1 MSVPYRDWKHVA
13 DIRVQNPS
21 SQDGFQAKVTIPW
34 RPGMAGDFR
43 DIRFASVTGR
53 KLPYWIEAQ
62 TDFLSATVW
71 IALPAWDRKIRM
83 YYGNGTA
90 ESESDGD
97 SVFELFDDFNDGVI
111 DTNKW
116 TIETRGN
123 SSITEENGYIELR
136 TSGTSSARV
145 YLYSQPNILP
155 DTSIVI
161 EGSAKVYSNNDYKS
175 NAMATIRLYNS
186 DKSAEALGLLSLR
199 DGVISVRAGSND
211 NSNTVTFTQD
221 HAQWNNLRLI
231 SEPTQTTYEYGNQ
244 SVSVD
249 ESSDW
254 TQESDSFALY
264 NSFIDGES
272 GTNWT
277 RWDWIIVRRYAD
289 IVPSLSII
297 RTRPNPYYYPYVP
310 ESTFDMISSSVTT
323 NVSANVLIDR
333 IEDTDTTQIS
343 GSLDG
348 IIDKIPFPS
357 IVDVVSANKFVDKVG
372 GEEICQVSTRIN
384 SMKAFADLDNFNVEK
399 ISVSKSINDAMWQLT
414 ATIDGELSPA
424 EFRHLN
430 FSRADA
436 EGVTRHL
443 FTGIIPDTRYTLQI
457 AQNKINVTAFDYGWY
472 LSAQYVPSDML
483 VMNLDG
489 DYSSWDEWISA
500 LLDETGII
508 PYKLTTCTEVPSKEF
523 VFNEKTTKQDAIN
536 EIAEATGFIFS
547 VQWVQVGNTYE
558 PAAYFIDPDYVDDS
572 INGLDLPADTT
583 ISWPDKSLID
593 IPTLQSPTDEKINRV
608 KVRGCD
614 SNGNWYSATV
624 ESSEVSNGEM
634 YPREYYYE
642 SGDLDTQTKVNA
654 KAASLFAYF
663 TSDSYI
669 VEATFIKRFDL
680 KLFQKIRFTGSGF
693 PSKLTELGW
702 LRIISITYSAENV
715 NDLVTIKAVVNRDV
729 RLLLSEVNTYLGDS
743 LSNEEL
749 IIDSK
754 LDSLNITPMIGTVQS
769 IDGNI
774 ATILTEDGK
783 TIKARIIID
792 S

>member
-1 MSVPYRDWKHVA
+1 MRPYSRWKHTGLIEISTPGA
-13 DIRVQNPS
+13 T
-21 SQDGFQAKVTIPW
+21 DGNTGELTLQW
-34 RPGMAGDFR
+34 RPGMAGNFR
-43 DIRFASVTGR
+43 DIRFTDNKGR
-53 KLPYWIEAQ
+53 PLKYNIHSK
-62 TDFLSATVW
+62 TDFLTATVF
-71 IALPAWDRKIRM
+71 ISLPTNDKLIRI

-90 ESESDGD
+90 KDESDT
-97 SVFELFDDFNDGVI
+97 SISKYIINDDFNDGVI
-111 DTNKW
+111 DSIWNTASLQSVVETGGYLVTEGPADCW
-116 TIETRGN
+116 TDYTKAAKTSVNLPGDFTLEAGLTWVGRSSDLGELHLMLSGPSGLVYIGVDDSWANDNPQIEANILSDHYSTGKN
-123 SSITEENGYIELR
+123 YLAASGSCILKIVR
-136 TSGTSSARV
+136 TGGTV
-145 YLYSQPNILP
+145 YLYYNGGIRNTGADA
-155 DTSIVI
+155 DTFTELRLTNTRHTSYN
-161 EGSAKVYSNNDYKS
+161 GKQAKWNYVTLEIDP
-175 NAMATIRLYNS
+175 
-186 DKSAEALGLLSLR
+186 
-199 DGVISVRAGSND
+199 ISV
-211 NSNTVTFTQD
+211 Q
-221 HAQWNNLRLI
+221 LI
-231 SEPTQTTYEYGNQ
+231 S
-244 SVSVD
+244 
-249 ESSDW
+249 
-254 TQESDSFALY
+254 
-264 NSFIDGES
+264 
-272 GTNWT
+272 
-277 RWDWIIVRRYAD
+277 
-289 IVPSLSII
+289 
-297 RTRPNPYYYPYVP
+297 TRPNPDYFNSYVS
-310 ESTFDMISSSVTT
+310 ENILDTISASSTVTT
-323 NVSANVLIDR
+323 SAHVLIER
-333 IEDTDTTQIS
+333 IIAADTTQVSGAITGLVDKISVQTMVNVISQNNYVDKIS
-343 GSLDG
+343 GDAVCNVTLG
-348 IIDKIPFPS
+348 ID
-357 IVDVVSANKFVDKVG
+357 
-372 GEEICQVSTRIN
+372 
-384 SMKAFADLDNFNVEK
+384 SMKAFADIDNYKIENVN
-399 ISVSKSINDAMWQLT
+399 ISKSINDAMWQLT
-414 ATIDGELSPA
+414 ATIDGKDSPV

-430 FSRADA
+430 FSRADI

-457 AQNKINVTAFDYGWY
+457 AQNKIAVTAFDYGWY

-489 DYSSWDEWISA
+489 DYSSWDEWIKA
-500 LLDETGII
+500 LLEETGII
-508 PYKLTTCTEVPSKEF
+508 AYKLTTCTEVSSKEF
-523 VFNEKTTKQDAIN
+523 VFDEKTTKQDAIN

-624 ESSEVSNGEM
+624 ESSEVSNREM

-654 KAASLFAYF
+654 RAASLFAYF
-663 TSDSYI
+663 TSDSYT

-680 KLFQKIRFTGSGF
+680 RLFQKIRFTGSGF
-693 PSKLTELGW
+693 PSKLTDLGW

-715 NDLVTIKAVVNRDV
+715 NDHVTIKAVVNRDV

-754 LDSLNITPMIGTVQS
+754 LNSLNITPMIGTVQS

-783 TIKARIIID
+783 TIKARIING